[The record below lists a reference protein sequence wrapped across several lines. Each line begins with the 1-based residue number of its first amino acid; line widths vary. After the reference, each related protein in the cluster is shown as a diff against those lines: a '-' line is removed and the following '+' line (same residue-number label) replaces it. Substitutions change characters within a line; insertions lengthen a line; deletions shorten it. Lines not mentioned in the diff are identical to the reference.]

1 VARTWSTALAIDERS
16 TTRAVE
22 ANDSMRRCLGSQ
34 VVRCRSFAASSRA
47 WSGLRCGLVPAG
59 SADDYPEGVDPSLA
73 AADLLD
79 GIVDKWGTAS
89 LMALWFGSIANEEGP
104 RRALWAQAER
114 LAMSPGALRKQ
125 FELLGMI
132 DVRDVLPNVSVPV
145 LVLHAEFDWVPLAQ
159 SRYLAEHVRDGR
171 LVEMALGPLSMVQ
184 DTARS
189 SELAEFFTGAP
200 VDSPVDRVLRTVL
213 FTDIVNSTGE
223 ATRLGDRC
231 WRDGS
236 TATTVRSAGTRSSGG
251 VEVNTTGDGFL
262 GVRRTQ
268 SCRDLRTS
276 LRSARFRAVGVET
289 RVGVHAGECE
299 VRGADYAGIAVHI
312 GARVC
317 ALAGPGEVLIT
328 STVRDLIAG
337 SGISLRD
344 RGRHALKGVP
354 SEWNVL
360 AVEP

>member
-1 VARTWSTALAIDERS
+1 
-16 TTRAVE
+16 
-22 ANDSMRRCLGSQ
+22 
-34 VVRCRSFAASSRA
+34 
-47 WSGLRCGLVPAG
+47 
-59 SADDYPEGVDPSLA
+59 
-73 AADLLD
+73 LD

-132 DVRDVLPNVSVPV
+132 DVRDVLPNVPVPV
-145 LVLHAEFDWVPLAQ
+145 MVLHAEFDWVPLAQ

-171 LVEMALGPLSMVQ
+171 VVEMAGLDHYPWFQ
-184 DTARS
+184 DTSALVQ
-189 SELAEFFTGAP
+189 ELAEFFTGAP

-223 ATRLGDRC
+223 ATRLGDRR
-231 WRDGS
+231 WRDVLDRYDG
-236 TATTVRSAGTRSSGG
+236 AIRRALARFGG

-262 GVRRTQ
+262 AVFDGPSRAVM
-268 SCRDLRTS
+268 C
-276 LRSARFRAVGVET
+276 ARACVEAARAVGVET